1 MPGMKHPRWPNL
13 ERRVSRHGRVCWYVR
28 KGHGLRTRLRAP
40 MGTPEFEAEYLGAL
54 RGATPSKQKGSTTGT
69 LRWLWE
75 QYCDSSAWA
84 SLSKATQGQRENIMK
99 HVLKGAG
106 EAPLREITR
115 KLIVDGRERRKGTP
129 SQANNFLK
137 LMRGLFAWAIEAE
150 YLKSNPAEAVKA
162 IKTKTAGFRAWEE
175 DDVEKFERRW
185 PLGTRERLALTV
197 LLYTRLRR
205 GDAARIG
212 RQHIK
217 NGRISVATE
226 KTGTQVTIPL
236 APELVEAIRAVKPK
250 GLTFVAQGNG
260 QPLTKESFGNWFGE
274 TCKAAGLMGYNAHG
288 LRKLAATRLAI
299 NGATVHELN
308 AVFGWTGS
316 KMALHYVA
324 LADRAR
330 LAAGGAAKNKKP
342 EAVVEAIEDFFD

>member
-1 MPGMKHPRWPNL
+1 MPNMKHPRWPHL

-28 KGHGLRTRLRAP
+28 RGHGLRTRLRAP
-40 MGTPEFEAEYLGAL
+40 IGTSEFEAEYLGAL
-54 RGATPSKQKGSTTGT
+54 RGETQSKQKGPPTGT
-69 LRWLWE
+69 LGWLWE
-75 QYCDSSAWA
+75 RYCDSSAW
-84 SLSKATQGQRENIMK
+84 SGLSKATQRQRENIMK
-99 HVLKGAG
+99 HVLKTAT
-106 EAPLREITR
+106 EAPLGEIT
-115 KLIVDGRERRKGTP
+115 KKVIIDGRERRKDTP

-137 LMRGLFAWAIEAE
+137 LMRGVFAWGIEAE
-150 YLKSNPAEAVKA
+150 YVKSNPAEGVKA
-162 IKTKTAGFRAWEE
+162 VKTKTAGFRAWEE
-175 DDVEKFERRW
+175 EDVEKFELRW
-185 PLGTRERLALTV
+185 PLGTREHVALSV
-197 LLYTRLRR
+197 LLYTGLRR
-205 GDAARIG
+205 GDAARLG

-236 APELVEAIRAVKPK
+236 APELVEAIKAVKLK

-274 TCKAAGLMGYNAHG
+274 ACKGAGLKGYNAHG
-288 LRKLAATRLAI
+288 LRKLAATRLAM

-324 LADRAR
+324 LADRVR

-342 EAVVEAIEDFFD
+342 VAVVEAIEDFFD

>member
-1 MPGMKHPRWPNL
+1 MPDMKHPRWPHL

-28 KGHGLRTRLRAP
+28 RGHGLRTRLHAP
-40 MGTPEFEAEYLGAL
+40 IGTPEFEDEYLGAL
-54 RGATPSKQKGSTTGT
+54 RGGPSDHKGPTVGT
-69 LRWLWE
+69 LGWLWE
-75 QYCDSSAWA
+75 RYCDSSAW
-84 SLSKATQGQRENIMK
+84 SCLSKATQRQRENIMK
-99 HVLKGAG
+99 HVLKAAG
-106 EAPLREITR
+106 EAPLGEITR
-115 KLIVDGRERRKGTP
+115 KVIVEGRERRKGTP

-137 LMRGLFAWAIEAE
+137 LMRGLFTWAIEAE

-162 IKTKTAGFRAWEE
+162 VKTKTASFRAWEE

-185 PLGTRERLALTV
+185 PLGARERLALTV
-197 LLYTRLRR
+197 LLYTGLRR
-205 GDAARIG
+205 GDAARLG

-236 APELVEAIRAVKPK
+236 APELVEAIKAVKLK

-274 TCKAAGLMGYNAHG
+274 TCKGAGLQGYNAHG

-316 KMALHYVA
+316 KMALHYVVQ
-324 LADRAR
+324 ADRAR
-330 LAAGGAAKNKKP
+330 LGAGGAAKNKKP
-342 EAVVEAIEDFFD
+342 EAAVEAIEDFFD